1 MHIFFLFFIFQKLSC
16 FEIEFSLENIP
27 KSILYQT
34 HDDSIYNNYY
44 VYSSK
49 KDNSNEDVKIIYQT
63 GKISNEGQTFS
74 ILYNREYNLFNNEFS
89 NDDCSSNSISSFLF
103 CKENLKHYFSGYL
116 NIYKTLDNLYTNN
129 KISKKI
135 FGQEY
140 SNDKEK
146 LKIYFGD
153 ISSMS
158 PKKYSYKCEINDFNN
173 ILLNYITL
181 ITEDNKD
188 NRNISNIAINTNV
201 EINSA
206 YNNIKGSYDIGSKIF
221 SYILTLP
228 SFKDKCH
235 ISKIKS
241 ISYEDEYIKLICD
254 SDTNI
259 YYLPK
264 IVFSFGKNNQL
275 QLVLNPDMFFNKQYD
290 AFGEKFFYISSIE
303 FSKINKNWII
313 GRPLLN
319 EANLIFSLDEKDKY
333 IEFLYDTDKFFYKVD
348 ISSISALKKFVIILF
363 SIIGIGIVAF
373 AFWFVFIY
381 LKKKKNNIK
390 MKDFMEENVQSLND
404 I

>member
-1 MHIFFLFFIFQKLSC
+1 MYIFFLFFIFQKLSC

-303 FSKINKNWII
+303 FSTINKNWII

-348 ISSISALKKFVIILF
+348 ISSSSALKKFVIILF

-381 LKKKKNNIK
+381 LKRKKQNIK
-390 MKDFMEENVQSLND
+390 MKDFMDENVQSLND

>member
-188 NRNISNIAINTNV
+188 NRNITNIPINSNV

-348 ISSISALKKFVIILF
+348 ISSSSALKKFVIILF

-381 LKKKKNNIK
+381 LKRKKQNIK
-390 MKDFMEENVQSLND
+390 MKDFMDENVQSLND

>member
-303 FSKINKNWII
+303 FSKINKNWVI

-348 ISSISALKKFVIILF
+348 ISSSSALKKFVIILF

-381 LKKKKNNIK
+381 LKRKKQNIK
-390 MKDFMEENVQSLND
+390 MKDFMDENVQSLND

>member
-303 FSKINKNWII
+303 FSTINKNWII

-348 ISSISALKKFVIILF
+348 ISSSSALKKFIIILL

-381 LKKKKNNIK
+381 LKRKKQNIK
-390 MKDFMEENVQSLND
+390 MKDFMDENVQSLND

>member
-303 FSKINKNWII
+303 FSTINKNWII

-348 ISSISALKKFVIILF
+348 ISSSSALKKFVIILF

>member
-89 NDDCSSNSISSFLF
+89 NDDCNSNSISSFLF

-348 ISSISALKKFVIILF
+348 ISSSSALKKFVIILF

-381 LKKKKNNIK
+381 LKRKKQNIK
-390 MKDFMEENVQSLND
+390 MKDFMDENVQSLND

>member
-89 NDDCSSNSISSFLF
+89 NDDCNSNSISSFLF

-116 NIYKTLDNLYTNN
+116 NIYKTLDNLYSNN
-129 KISKKI
+129 KITKKI

-146 LKIYFGD
+146 LRIYFGD
-153 ISSMS
+153 ISSML

-303 FSKINKNWII
+303 FSTINKNWII

-348 ISSISALKKFVIILF
+348 ISSSSTLKKFVIILF

-381 LKKKKNNIK
+381 LKRKKQNIK
-390 MKDFMEENVQSLND
+390 MKDFMDENVQSLND

>member
-153 ISSMS
+153 ITSMS

-188 NRNISNIAINTNV
+188 NRSISNIAINTNV

-303 FSKINKNWII
+303 FSKINNNWII

-348 ISSISALKKFVIILF
+348 ISSSSALKKFVIILF

-381 LKKKKNNIK
+381 LKRKKQNIK
-390 MKDFMEENVQSLND
+390 MKDFMDENVQSLND

>member
-1 MHIFFLFFIFQKLSC
+1 MYIFFLFFIFQKLSC

-116 NIYKTLDNLYTNN
+116 NIYKTVDNLYTNN

-303 FSKINKNWII
+303 FSTINKNWII

-348 ISSISALKKFVIILF
+348 ISSSSALKKFVIILF

-381 LKKKKNNIK
+381 LKRKKQNIK
-390 MKDFMEENVQSLND
+390 MKDFMDENVQSLND

>member
-1 MHIFFLFFIFQKLSC
+1 MYIFFLFFIFQKLSC

-181 ITEDNKD
+181 ITEDNKN
-188 NRNISNIAINTNV
+188 NRNITNIPINSNV

-254 SDTNI
+254 SNTNI

-381 LKKKKNNIK
+381 LKRKKQNIK
-390 MKDFMEENVQSLND
+390 MKDFMDENVQSLND

>member
-348 ISSISALKKFVIILF
+348 ISSSSTLKKFVIILF

-381 LKKKKNNIK
+381 LKRKKQNIK
-390 MKDFMEENVQSLND
+390 MKDFMDENVQSLND

>member
-1 MHIFFLFFIFQKLSC
+1 MHIFFLFFIFQKLSS

-221 SYILTLP
+221 SYILSLP

-348 ISSISALKKFVIILF
+348 ISSSSALKKFIIILL

-381 LKKKKNNIK
+381 LKRKKQNIK
-390 MKDFMEENVQSLND
+390 MKDFMDENVQSLND

>member
-290 AFGEKFFYISSIE
+290 AFGEKFFYISSFE
-303 FSKINKNWII
+303 FSTINKNWII

-348 ISSISALKKFVIILF
+348 ISSSSTLKKFVIILF

-373 AFWFVFIY
+373 VFWFVFIY

>member
-116 NIYKTLDNLYTNN
+116 NIYKTLDNLYSNN

-348 ISSISALKKFVIILF
+348 ISSSSALKKFVIILF

>member
-1 MHIFFLFFIFQKLSC
+1 MYIFFLFFIFQKLSC

-348 ISSISALKKFVIILF
+348 ISSSSALKKFVIILF

-381 LKKKKNNIK
+381 LKRKKQNIK
-390 MKDFMEENVQSLND
+390 MKDFMDENVQSLND

>member
-181 ITEDNKD
+181 ITEDNKN
-188 NRNISNIAINTNV
+188 NRNITNIPINSNV

-348 ISSISALKKFVIILF
+348 ISSSSALKKFVIILF

-381 LKKKKNNIK
+381 LKRKKQNIK
-390 MKDFMEENVQSLND
+390 MKDFMDENVQSLND

>member
-89 NDDCSSNSISSFLF
+89 NDDCNSNSISSFLF

-303 FSKINKNWII
+303 FSTINKNWII

-348 ISSISALKKFVIILF
+348 ISSSSALKKFVIILF

-381 LKKKKNNIK
+381 LKRKKQNIK
-390 MKDFMEENVQSLND
+390 MKDFMDENVQSLND

>member
-153 ISSMS
+153 ITSMS
-158 PKKYSYKCEINDFNN
+158 SKKYSYKCEINDFNN

-188 NRNISNIAINTNV
+188 NRNITNIPINSNV

-290 AFGEKFFYISSIE
+290 AFGEKFFYISSFE
-303 FSKINKNWII
+303 FSTINKNWII

-348 ISSISALKKFVIILF
+348 ISSSSTLKKFVIILF

>member
-1 MHIFFLFFIFQKLSC
+1 MYIFFLFFIFQKLSC

-89 NDDCSSNSISSFLF
+89 NDDCNSNSISSFLF

-116 NIYKTLDNLYTNN
+116 NIYNTLDNLYTNN

-348 ISSISALKKFVIILF
+348 ISSSSALKKFVIILF

-390 MKDFMEENVQSLND
+390 MKDFMDENVQSLND

>member
-1 MHIFFLFFIFQKLSC
+1 MYIFFLFFIFQKLSC

-116 NIYKTLDNLYTNN
+116 NIYKTLDNLYSNN
-129 KISKKI
+129 KITKKI

-146 LKIYFGD
+146 LRIYFGD

-319 EANLIFSLDEKDKY
+319 EENLIFSLDEKDKY

-348 ISSISALKKFVIILF
+348 ISSSSALKKFVIILF

-381 LKKKKNNIK
+381 LKRKKQNIK
-390 MKDFMEENVQSLND
+390 MKDFMDENVQSLND

>member
-89 NDDCSSNSISSFLF
+89 NDDCNSNSISSFLF

-116 NIYKTLDNLYTNN
+116 NIYKTLDNLYSNN
-129 KISKKI
+129 KITKKI

-146 LKIYFGD
+146 LRIYFGD

-158 PKKYSYKCEINDFNN
+158 HKKYSYKCEINDFNN

-181 ITEDNKD
+181 IKEDNKE
-188 NRNISNIAINTNV
+188 NINITNIPINTNV

-254 SDTNI
+254 SNTNI

-303 FSKINKNWII
+303 FSTINKNWII

-319 EANLIFSLDEKDKY
+319 EANLIFNLDEKDKY
-333 IEFLYDTDKFFYKVD
+333 IEFLYDTDKFFYKID
-348 ISSISALKKFVIILF
+348 ISSSSTLKKFVIILF

>member
-1 MHIFFLFFIFQKLSC
+1 MYIFFLFFIFQKLSC

-89 NDDCSSNSISSFLF
+89 NDDCNSNSISSFLF

-348 ISSISALKKFVIILF
+348 ISSSSALKKFVIILF

-381 LKKKKNNIK
+381 LKRKKQNIK
-390 MKDFMEENVQSLND
+390 MKDFMDENVQSLND

>member
-381 LKKKKNNIK
+381 LKRKKQNIK
-390 MKDFMEENVQSLND
+390 MKDFMDENVQSLND

>member
-89 NDDCSSNSISSFLF
+89 NDDCSSNFISSFLF

-348 ISSISALKKFVIILF
+348 ISSSSALKKFVIILF

-381 LKKKKNNIK
+381 LKRKKQNIK
-390 MKDFMEENVQSLND
+390 MKDFMDENVQSLND

>member
-1 MHIFFLFFIFQKLSC
+1 MYIFFLFFIFQKLSC

-89 NDDCSSNSISSFLF
+89 NDDCNSNSISSFLF

-116 NIYKTLDNLYTNN
+116 NIYKTLDNLYSNN
-129 KISKKI
+129 KITKKI

-146 LKIYFGD
+146 LRIYFGD
-153 ISSMS
+153 ISSML

-181 ITEDNKD
+181 ITEDNKN
-188 NRNISNIAINTNV
+188 NRNITNIPINSNV

-254 SDTNI
+254 SNTNI

-290 AFGEKFFYISSIE
+290 AFGEKFFYISSFE
-303 FSKINKNWII
+303 FSTINKNWII

-348 ISSISALKKFVIILF
+348 ISSSSALKKFVIILF

>member
-348 ISSISALKKFVIILF
+348 ISSSSALKKFVIILF

>member
-290 AFGEKFFYISSIE
+290 AFGEKFFYISSFE
-303 FSKINKNWII
+303 FSTINKNWII

-348 ISSISALKKFVIILF
+348 ISSSSALKKFVIILF

-381 LKKKKNNIK
+381 LKRKKQNIK
-390 MKDFMEENVQSLND
+390 MKDFMDENVQSLND

>member
-290 AFGEKFFYISSIE
+290 AFGEKFFYISSFE
-303 FSKINKNWII
+303 FSTINKNWII

-348 ISSISALKKFVIILF
+348 ISSSSALKKFVIILF